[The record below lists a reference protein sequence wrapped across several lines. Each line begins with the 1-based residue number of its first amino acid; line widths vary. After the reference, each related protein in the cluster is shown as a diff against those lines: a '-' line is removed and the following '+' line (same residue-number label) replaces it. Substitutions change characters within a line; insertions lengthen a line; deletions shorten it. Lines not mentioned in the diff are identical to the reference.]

1 MDHSA
6 IVKSVLGSF
15 DEVDA
20 RTVVAPLGLVH
31 PDYVAVG
38 DACVDIASHS
48 ELEWHFSVDLPY
60 GLNRP
65 RKIDRR
71 LAAAVRVVDLDAP

>member
-1 MDHSA
+1 M
-6 IVKSVLGSF
+6 KSVLGSF

-20 RTVVAPLGLVH
+20 RTVVAPLVLVH
-31 PDYVAVG
+31 SGYVTVG
-38 DACVDIASHS
+38 DACVDIAAHS
-48 ELEWHFSVDLPY
+48 ELEWHFSVGRF

-65 RKIDRR
+65 RKIDHR

>member
-1 MDHSA
+1 M
-6 IVKSVLGSF
+6 KSVLGSF

-20 RTVVAPLGLVH
+20 RTVVAPLVLVH
-31 PDYVAVG
+31 SGYVAVG
-38 DACVDIASHS
+38 DACVDISAHS
-48 ELEWHFSVDLPY
+48 ELEWHFSVDLLY

-65 RKIDRR
+65 RKIDHR